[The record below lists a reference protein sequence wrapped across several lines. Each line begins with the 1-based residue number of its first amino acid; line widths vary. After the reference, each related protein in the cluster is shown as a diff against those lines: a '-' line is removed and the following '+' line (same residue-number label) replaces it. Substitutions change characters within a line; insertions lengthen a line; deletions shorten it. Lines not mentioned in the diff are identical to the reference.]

1 MRAVLA
7 IILGIIVAIAV
18 QSGADVVTSMIYPT
32 SITNM
37 WDRAQVAEALAA
49 RPPAAL
55 WIGVAGYFAGGLVG
69 GFVGKLIWRRPVAA
83 WVPAGL
89 LALMALVLAF
99 SYPIP
104 TWAMFATFL
113 APLIGGLIANHL
125 IRDAVPAPGDAT
137 VDEPTAEA

>member
-1 MRAVLA
+1 MRAF
-7 IILGIIVAIAV
+7 LGILLGIVVGIAL
-18 QSGADVVTSMIYPT
+18 QSAADILTSMLYPT

-55 WIGVAGYFAGGLVG
+55 WIGVAGYFLGGLG
-69 GFVGKLIWRRPVAA
+69 GGLVGKLIWRRAVAA
-83 WVPAGL
+83 WVPAGV

-104 TWAMFATFL
+104 TWTMFATFI

-125 IRDAVPAPGDAT
+125 VRSAPAADPET
-137 VDEPTAEA
+137 LSPEA